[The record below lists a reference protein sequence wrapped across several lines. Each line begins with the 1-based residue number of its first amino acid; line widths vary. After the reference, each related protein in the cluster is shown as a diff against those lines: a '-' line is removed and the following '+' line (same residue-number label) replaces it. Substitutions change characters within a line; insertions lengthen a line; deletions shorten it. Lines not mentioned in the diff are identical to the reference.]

1 MKRPDK
7 SEHHEYYTKYIDQVP
22 DGDILQILRSGID
35 ETAAL
40 LKGQPPSIAGYR
52 YAPDKWSVGDVIA
65 HLSDCERTF
74 GFRAFW
80 FARKGAGELPS
91 LDQDPFAAEAH
102 ASARSLET
110 LMAEWRAVRA
120 STLALFEAIDDETS
134 MRTGVAS
141 GNRITVRALAWIIA
155 GHEIHHRKGLKD
167 QYLARMPAAS

>member
-1 MKRPDK
+1 MQRPDK
-7 SEHHEYYTKYIDQVP
+7 SEHHEYYSKYIDQVP
-22 DGDILQILRSGID
+22 DGDILHILRSGIE

-40 LKGQPPSIAGYR
+40 FKGRPPSIAGYR
-52 YAPDKWSVGDVIA
+52 YAPDKWSVADVIA

-102 ASARSLET
+102 ASARSLES

-120 STLALFEAIDDETS
+120 SNLALFEAIDDDAS

-155 GHEIHHRKGLKD
+155 GHEIHHRKGLMD